1 MQHFARRAL
10 RPSLLL
16 FSDCPSSIEQNMLHR
31 FTTSQWVPYDIESVF
46 SFFANP
52 NNLPALMPPRQK
64 VRIEY
69 LNIVPPPGQRISPGP
84 RRMFP
89 SVIAG
94 NDSTIVM
101 SFRPF
106 PLSPVRQRWH
116 SVIES
121 FAWNDQ
127 FCDVQESGPFAYW
140 KHCHYV
146 REETRDQI
154 GGTLITDDVVYEMK
168 LGRFG
173 DLAHGLFFTGRMQKL
188 FSYRKTQVLKLLEPA
203 RTPPRPYLATNRGN
217 APRVR

>member
-1 MQHFARRAL
+1 
-10 RPSLLL
+10 
-16 FSDCPSSIEQNMLHR
+16 MLHR

-52 NNLPALMPPRQK
+52 NNLPALMPPWQK

-69 LNIVPPPGQRISPGP
+69 LNIIPPAGPRVPISPP
-84 RRMFP
+84 RTFP

-94 NDSTIVM
+94 NHSTIVM

-106 PLSPVRQRWH
+106 PFSPIRQQWRA
-116 SVIES
+116 VIEG

-127 FCDVQESGPFAYW
+127 FCDIQESGPFAHW
-140 KHCHYV
+140 KHIHYV
-146 REETRDQI
+146 REEIRERID
-154 GGTLITDDVVYEMK
+154 GTLITDDVVYEMK
-168 LGRFG
+168 LGRLG

-188 FSYRKTQVLKLLEPA
+188 FSYRQAQALKLLEPA
-203 RTPPRPYLATNRGN
+203 RKASRPYLATSRGN

>member
-1 MQHFARRAL
+1 
-10 RPSLLL
+10 
-16 FSDCPSSIEQNMLHR
+16 MLHR

-52 NNLPALMPPRQK
+52 NNLPALMPPWQR

-69 LNIVPPPGQRISPGP
+69 LNIIPPPRQRVPLGP
-84 RRMFP
+84 RNTFP

-106 PLSPVRQRWH
+106 PLLPIRQKWQA
-116 SVIES
+116 VIES
-121 FAWNDQ
+121 FAWSDQ

-146 REETRDQI
+146 REETRERID
-154 GGTLITDDVVYEMK
+154 GTLITDDVVYELK
-168 LGRFG
+168 LGRLG
-173 DLAHGLFFTGRMQKL
+173 DLVHGLFFTGRMQRL
-188 FSYRKTQVLKLLEPA
+188 FSYRQAQVLRLLEPA
-203 RTPPRPYLATNRGN
+203 RNASRPYLATSRGT
-217 APRVR
+217 APRLK